1 MSELNQREG
10 DPMMYIKTNL
20 PGWERAIRIA
30 MGVMVAGLAYL
41 YAPSAVM
48 AWLGI
53 AMGVMFAG
61 TGFIGFCPMCAMVG
75 RRYIGTGK

>member
-1 MSELNQREG
+1 
-10 DPMMYIKTNL
+10 MMYFKTNL

-30 MGVMVAGLAYL
+30 MGIMVAGLAYL
-41 YAPSAVM
+41 YAPNFLMTWV
-48 AWLGI
+48 GV

-75 RRYIGTGK
+75 RKYIGIDK

>member
-1 MSELNQREG
+1 
-10 DPMMYIKTNL
+10 MMYIKTNL

-41 YAPSAVM
+41 VGPSPM
-48 AWLGI
+48 MTWIGI
-53 AMGVMFAG
+53 AMGGMFAG

-75 RRYIGTGK
+75 RRIIGAGK

>member
-1 MSELNQREG
+1 
-10 DPMMYIKTNL
+10 MMYFKTNL

-30 MGVMVAGLAYL
+30 MGIMVAGLAYL
-41 YAPSAVM
+41 YAPSPLMTWV
-48 AWLGI
+48 GI

-75 RRYIGTGK
+75 RRYIGTDK

>member
-1 MSELNQREG
+1 
-10 DPMMYIKTNL
+10 MYFKTNL

-30 MGVMVAGLAYL
+30 MGIMVAGLAYL
-41 YAPSAVM
+41 YAPSPLMTWV
-48 AWLGI
+48 GI

-75 RRYIGTGK
+75 RRYIGTDK